1 MAIKYSGTNSG
12 SERVGNFT
20 RTSGVQNVRVSPT
33 VPVAS
38 DGNFYI
44 RIVSLQWAVRAFN
57 LGLSGA
63 PAGLWAKV
71 GISGGGLGSTLT
83 SSLVQLA
90 DGAGATGTVS
100 AVTFGVTDTN
110 VQLTTGNFTLT
121 ADIYTNSAGTTRPD
135 NTFNTADDTRM
146 GLNSGVSGDYF
157 AGYTYYT
164 VPEDVTNLAVASVT
178 SDSATLTWSAPSNG
192 GSAITGYLVRASS
205 DNFATTASQFIT
217 TGTGTGHT
225 LTGLS
230 PNTAYKFRVFA
241 KNAVSTASSAY
252 GAKSNEPSATTS
264 VAVTAPTQSV
274 ITPTVNSD
282 SSISLAWT
290 ASTDNG
296 NGGTITYKLYQ
307 KSGTGSYALIY
318 GPASSPR
325 TYTSTGLSAS
335 TTYTY
340 LVESI
345 NNTFTTSSAPVNATT
360 QVAKTVPGVPAPT
373 AGTIT
378 GTSVV
383 LNWAQVSDGNDPP
396 VTYYIERENTFNGG
410 TYTQLATTT
419 SLTYTATGL
428 ASNTSHRFRIRAG
441 NATGFS
447 GYGSLIA
454 TTLATPVWGSMT
466 IPVGTV
472 GVAYSTTLNATGVQ
486 ASNGYSVAS
495 GTLPAG
501 LSLNATTGAITGTP
515 TTNGTS
521 NITFR
526 ATNANGFTDLITFIS
541 IGQATAIKVRNSGN
555 TAWVP
560 VSSTRVRNGT
570 NTGWSVVSGTFVRNG
585 TNTGWTNLG

>member
-12 SERVGNFT
+12 SERVGFNT
-20 RTSGVQNVRVSPT
+20 RTSTVQNVRVSPT

-44 RIVSLQWAVRAFN
+44 RIVSLQWAVRAWN

-90 DGAGATGTVS
+90 DGAGSTGTVS

-135 NTFNTADDTRM
+135 NVFNTADDTRM
-146 GLNSGVSGDYF
+146 GLNSGVAGDYY

-178 SDSATLTWSAPSNG
+178 SNSATLTWSAPSNG

-205 DNFATTASQFIT
+205 DNFATTAAQFVT

-274 ITPTVNSD
+274 ITTAVNSD
-282 SSISLAWT
+282 SSISIAWT

-296 NGGTITYKLYQ
+296 NGGTINYKLYQ
-307 KSGTGSYALIY
+307 KSGTGSYALIA
-318 GPASSPR
+318 GPSTTR
-325 TYTSTGLSAS
+325 TFISNGLSAS

-340 LVESI
+340 KVESI
-345 NNTFTTSSAPVNATT
+345 NNTFTTTSAAVTATT
-360 QVAKTVPGVPAPT
+360 QAAKTVPGVPAPLV
-373 AGTIT
+373 GSIT

-383 LNWAQVSDGNDPP
+383 LNWGQVSDGNDAP
-396 VTYYIERENTFNGG
+396 VTYYIERENTYNGG
-410 TYTQLATTT
+410 TYTQIATTT

-428 ASNTSHRFRIRAG
+428 TSNTNYRFRIRAG
-441 NATGFS
+441 NATGYS
-447 GYGSLIA
+447 GYGSVVA
-454 TTLATPVWGSMT
+454 TTLLTPVWVTST
-466 IPVGTV
+466 LPVGTV
-472 GVAYSTTLNATGVQ
+472 GVAYSATLVATGVQ

-526 ATNANGFTDLITFIS
+526 ATNANGTSDLITFIS
-541 IGQATAIKVRNSGN
+541 IGQATAIKVRNAGN
-555 TAWVP
+555 SAWVP
-560 VSSTRVRNGT
+560 VTSTRVRNGT

>member
-1 MAIKYSGTNSG
+1 MAIKYTGTNSG

-20 RTSGVQNVRVSPT
+20 RTSTVQNVRVSPT

-38 DGNFYI
+38 DGKFYI
-44 RIVSLQWAVRAFN
+44 RLVNLYWAVRAWN

-63 PAGLWAKV
+63 PAGLWGRV
-71 GISGGGLGSTLT
+71 SISGGGLGSTVN

-90 DGAGATGTVS
+90 DGAGSTGTVS
-100 AVTFGVTDTN
+100 AVTFGITDTD
-110 VQLTTGNFTLT
+110 VELTTADFTLT
-121 ADIYTNSAGTTRPD
+121 ANIFTNSAGTTRPD
-135 NTFNTADDTRM
+135 NTFNTPDDTRM

-157 AGYTYYT
+157 GGYSYYT
-164 VPEDVTNLAVASVT
+164 VPEAVTNLAVT
-178 SDSATLTWSAPSNG
+178 STTSTSATLTWTAPDNG
-192 GSAITGYLVRASS
+192 GTAITGYLVRASS
-205 DNFATTASQFIT
+205 DNFATTAAQFIT

-230 PNTAYKFRVFA
+230 GSTTYKFRVFA
-241 KNAVSTASSAY
+241 KNAVSTANSAY
-252 GAKSNEPSATTS
+252 GAKSNEPTATTS
-264 VAVTAPTQSV
+264 ATVTAPTQSV

-296 NGGTITYKLYQ
+296 AGGTINYSLFQ
-307 KSGTGSYALIY
+307 KSGTGSYARIF
-318 GPASSPR
+318 GPSTTR
-325 TYTSTGLSAS
+325 TFTSTGLSAA

-340 LVESI
+340 LVEST
-345 NNTFTTSSAPVNATT
+345 NSAFTTSSVPVNATT
-360 QVAKTVPGVPAPT
+360 QAAKTVPGVPAPT
-373 AGTIT
+373 TGTIT

-383 LNWAQVSDGNDPP
+383 LNWAAVSDGNDAP

-454 TTLATPVWGSMT
+454 TTLAVPVWVTTSL
-466 IPVGTV
+466 PVGTV
-472 GVAYSTTLNATGVQ
+472 GVAYSATLNATGVQ
-486 ASNGYSVAS
+486 VNAGYSVVS

-501 LSLNATTGAITGTP
+501 LSLNVNTGAITGTP

-521 NITFR
+521 NLTFR
-526 ATNANGFTDLITFIS
+526 ATNANGSSDLITFIS

-560 VSSTRVRNGT
+560 VTSTRVRNVS
-570 NTGWSVVSGTFVRNG
+570 NTGWSVVSGTFVRNS